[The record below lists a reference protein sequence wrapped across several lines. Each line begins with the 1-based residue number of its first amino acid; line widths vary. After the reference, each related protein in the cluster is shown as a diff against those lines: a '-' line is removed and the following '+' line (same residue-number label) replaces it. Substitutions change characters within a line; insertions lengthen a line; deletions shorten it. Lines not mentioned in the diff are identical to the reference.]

1 MSTLIQLTEYLHAI
15 SRAVK
20 KLICC
25 HMLLGSEEE
34 TVRFHGSFSPPLPQ
48 KVWGEF
54 FPKKK
59 SFPWGIFWTNLWK
72 GANLKFIE

>member
-59 SFPWGIFWTNLWK
+59 SFLGDFLD
-72 GANLKFIE
+72 KFMEGGKFEIY